1 MTTAKLENAL
11 RRRGLS
17 LETVVYKDVQPGFMP
32 SATFLGFYNGRELWL
47 GFHSNVIY
55 RVA

>member
-1 MTTAKLENAL
+1 MTTAKLEMAL

-17 LETVVYKDVQPGFMP
+17 LETVVYKDVQPGFMS
-32 SATFLGFYNGRELWL
+32 SATFLGFYNGFELWL
-47 GFHSNVIY
+47 SFNSNVIY

>member
-32 SATFLGFYNGRELWL
+32 AATFLGFHNGFELWL
-47 GFHSNVIY
+47 GFNSNVIY